1 MQVLQACKTTIDVA
15 KYNLSKMDKNTSLLL
30 RLNLVSRARR
40 SEGGRER
47 LARETRLNC
56 IYDIVLVNPFQ
67 NS

>member
-40 SEGGRER
+40 SVGGRER
-47 LARETRLNC
+47 LVTVVDFPR
-56 IYDIVLVNPFQ
+56 D
-67 NS
+67 